1 MVRVNPTLSRYIA
14 WLTSSLALAAACAPQ
29 APPPV
34 TATPATPDGMH
45 HHELPLPPVGPTIR
59 VTLAGKSVEIP
70 VSSLPN
76 DGGSAPLV
84 SLWKA
89 AWPTEDPLPL
99 HFDVWG
105 SDGFHPAAR
114 PPCAARLLTGAEVAL
129 ARIDLATHDISF
141 DKAVGLPGCYHV
153 HAVVA
158 LDGVR

>member
-1 MVRVNPTLSRYIA
+1 VVRVNPTLSRYIA

-45 HHELPLPPVGPTIR
+45 HHELHLPPSG
-59 VTLAGKSVEIP
+59 
-70 VSSLPN
+70 
-76 DGGSAPLV
+76 GGSAPLV